1 MGVGAAYARAALGG
15 LDGTRRRIFEAL
27 RDPAIPCDTPAS
39 AGAFYYFVT
48 RPHGAR
54 FDDDGGTADSRAS
67 GRGDPGLRVRRDGRL
82 YLRISYG
89 ALDAETVHE
98 GIARLTRGLQQLA

>member
-1 MGVGAAYARAALGG
+1 MSAPPTRARRLEASI
-15 LDGTRRRIFEAL
+15 GTRQRIFEAL
-27 RDPAIPCDTPAS
+27 RDPAIPCHTPAS

-48 RPHGAR
+48 VHTPL
-54 FDDDGGTADSRAS
+54 DSMTMVERLIRRAS
-67 GRGDPGLRVRRDGRL
+67 GRGDPGRRVRRDGRL
-82 YLRISYG
+82 YTRVSYG